1 LSDEGRNKVVV
12 VCYMFWMVAIVNR
25 NCLWW
30 KKWTDRTFCASW
42 NYQWTIGCNNQ
53 TSQKACQV
61 PWNSIK
67 IIILLDIFLWCQFN
81 VMLIMECCAKWLI
94 CMLKNSK

>member
-30 KKWTDRTFCASW
+30 QKWTDHTFLRLLKISMKYLGVVIKQAKKHVKRLPKHNK
-42 NYQWTIGCNNQ
+42 NYNL
-53 TSQKACQV
+53 
-61 PWNSIK
+61 IK
-67 IIILLDIFLWCQFN
+67 
-81 VMLIMECCAKWLI
+81 
-94 CMLKNSK
+94 KNCGANLMSC